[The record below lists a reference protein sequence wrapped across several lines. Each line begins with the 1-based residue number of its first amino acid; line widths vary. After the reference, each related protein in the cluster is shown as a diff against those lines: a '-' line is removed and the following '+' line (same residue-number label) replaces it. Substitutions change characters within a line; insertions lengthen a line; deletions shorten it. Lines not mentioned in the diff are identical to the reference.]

1 MKGEE
6 GEVCVGKTGWNEAL
20 GMKDKNG
27 SRAEETAIGADGMNE
42 GLGMGDEVRMVE
54 HKSDCEHF
62 LSLVDSYFSLI

>member
-1 MKGEE
+1 MRFVLAKR
-6 GEVCVGKTGWNEAL
+6 GWSEAL

-27 SRAEETAIGADGMNE
+27 GRAEKAAIGADGMNE
-42 GLGMGDEVRMVE
+42 GLGMGYEVRMVE

>member
-1 MKGEE
+1 MGAVLRK
-6 GEVCVGKTGWNEAL
+6 A
-20 GMKDKNG
+20 
-27 SRAEETAIGADGMNE
+27 AIGADGMNE